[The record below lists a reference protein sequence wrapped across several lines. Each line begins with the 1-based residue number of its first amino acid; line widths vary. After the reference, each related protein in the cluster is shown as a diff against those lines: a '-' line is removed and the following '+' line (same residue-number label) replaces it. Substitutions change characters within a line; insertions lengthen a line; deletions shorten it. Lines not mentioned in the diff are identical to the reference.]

1 MIFVLEGL
9 ENKKVVVGV
18 GSGVWEVYFVYFIL
32 EMGEM
37 LIGGVGGEVF
47 WKCAE
52 LENPVFGCD
61 GIFKGVG
68 VK

>member
-1 MIFVLEGL
+1 M
-9 ENKKVVVGV
+9 
-18 GSGVWEVYFVYFIL
+18 GSGFVYFIL
-32 EMGEM
+32 EKSEM

-61 GIFKGVG
+61 GILVE
-68 VK
+68 VRV